1 MYINVNFS
9 SFCGA
14 FINMGR
20 DNQFSYEAKRIIFDF
35 IEEYERD
42 SGENIELD
50 VIGICCDFAEM
61 TELELR
67 QYYSIDDDV
76 AVSDFLEDNTS
87 FLGFFDGNDG
97 LPHYVFQQF

>member
-1 MYINVNFS
+1 
-9 SFCGA
+9 
-14 FINMGR
+14 MGR
-20 DNQFSYEAKRIIFDF
+20 DNQFSYEAKKIIFDYL
-35 IEEYERD
+35 EQYED
-42 SGENIELD
+42 ETGGHIKLD

-61 TELELR
+61 TEVELR
-67 QYYSIDDDV
+67 QNYSIDDDV